1 MKSSYSSNFYQK
13 TEPSILPNHYN
24 KQDNYISSTSPE
36 EDCRTAKDN
45 MPTISVVIPAYNAER
60 TILETIKS
68 VQQQTFSDFEIIVI
82 NDGSEDK
89 TLELLS
95 QVEEPRLSIYSYNNS
110 GLSTARNRGISH
122 SKGEYIAFL
131 DADDLWEPDKLEAQ
145 LAALQNQPEAGVA
158 YSWTNFMDE
167 KGESFQAAEP
177 VWFEGNVYTHLLDY
191 NFIACGSNPL
201 IRKKAIESVGE
212 FDSTLRSCED
222 WDFWLRLAA
231 KWAFVVVP
239 KPQILY
245 RLSSRTMSSK
255 IKVMEEAHLVVIEKA
270 FQSIPIE
277 LQPLKNQIV
286 ANTYRLM
293 AHLCLTRIPDG
304 AGAKEASQKLKT
316 AISIH
321 PKILLDKRVHLIV
334 VKLLIIRLLSPK
346 LASRLF
352 EYITKFRATRLQNSI
367 TY

>member
-1 MKSSYSSNFYQK
+1 MLLN
-13 TEPSILPNHYN
+13 NYN
-24 KQDNYISSTSPE
+24 NQQDYAISTPE
-36 EDCRTAKDN
+36 VCRTAKDQ

-82 NDGSEDK
+82 NDGSSDQ

-95 QVEEPRLSIYSYNNS
+95 QVEDSRLKIYSYNNS

-122 SKGEYIAFL
+122 STGEYIAFL
-131 DADDLWEPDKLEAQ
+131 DADDLWTPEKLELQ
-145 LAALQNQPEAGVA
+145 LAALQKQPAAGVA

-167 KGESFQAAEP
+167 KGESFRTGEP
-177 VWFEGNVYTHLLDY
+177 IWFEGNVYTHLLDG
-191 NFIACGSNPL
+191 NFIASGSNPL
-201 IRKKAIESVGE
+201 IRKKAIESVGG

-231 KWAFVVVP
+231 CWEFVVVP

-245 RLSSRTMSSK
+245 RLSSGTMSAK
-255 IKVMEEAHLVVIEKA
+255 IQVMEEAHLIVIEKA

-277 LQPLKNQIV
+277 LKPLKNQIL
-286 ANTYRLM
+286 ANTYRFL
-293 AHLCLTRIPDG
+293 AHLCLTRIPNG
-304 AGAKEASQKLKT
+304 GGAKQASQNLKT
-316 AISIH
+316 AIRLH
-321 PKILLDKRVHLIV
+321 PKILLDQKVHVLV
-334 VKLLIIRLLSPK
+334 VKILIIRLLSPK

-352 EYITKFRATRLQNSI
+352 EYIAKFRAARLQNSI